1 VLARGLVI
9 NAVKKRFAHTQ
20 PSFNIMKGFSMKRF
34 SFVVAVVVSA
44 LVLGC
49 QDSNMTNP
57 ISNDFAGAKAPAF
70 SRPNGSLPD
79 GSYDFKVQLNS
90 RPAEAA
96 NGEYEVTGSVQYVLV
111 QSGDETY
118 ELALVTRGTAEH
130 LQNGSSGSFYGESI
144 DYVTMPGKGSAK
156 VEKSYVIE
164 GLDQALKLHI
174 SFAVSETEVT
184 VEKMWLAEGADSG
197 KLGWN

>member
-1 VLARGLVI
+1 
-9 NAVKKRFAHTQ
+9 
-20 PSFNIMKGFSMKRF
+20 MKRF
-34 SFVVAVVVSA
+34 SFVVAIVVSA

-57 ISNDFAGAKAPAF
+57 ISNDFAGAGVPSF
-70 SRPNGSLPD
+70 SRPNSSLPD

-96 NGEYEVTGSVQYVLV
+96 NGEYEAMGSIQYILV

-118 ELALVTRGTAEH
+118 ELALVTRGTVEH
-130 LQNGSSGSFYGESI
+130 LQNGNSGSFYGESI
-144 DYVTMPGKGSAK
+144 DEVTIPSKGYAK

-164 GLDQALKLHI
+164 GLDQALKLYF

-184 VEKMWLAEGADSG
+184 VERMWLAEGADSG